1 MERDQLGSTRSDEAN
16 GFSRREFIGVGL
28 GAAGALALGGLG
40 GGAAAAFAAPAAPAA
55 KRGGTIKVAISDM
68 STKDSYDPQRNSST
82 LGLMTAG
89 MMYDTLIKLDDHWNM
104 KPMLATDWSAAKN
117 SKEYTFKLRKGV
129 EFHSGKAF
137 EAKDVAY
144 TFNRMLKGGA
154 ALHGAGIFGPFLDS
168 KGIVIVDKYT
178 IKFKLKAADGF
189 FPIKLGFWYGR
200 IIQSNANFKESMGTG
215 PFKGK
220 SYKGGQGFQLV
231 RNENYW
237 MDGLPYL
244 DAINGLAVTDLATKV
259 QGVVSGDTHFSD
271 PGSFSS
277 NAQITSSSKATLL
290 ENPYGFPYVMG
301 INSAAKPYDDP
312 NVRKAMKMLIDRKKY
327 VQIVAQG
334 AGLAKPDL
342 FIHPDDPF
350 FPKGLTAPAYDP
362 EQAKALLKTAGY
374 ESGFKDTAWTAE
386 FPGMP
391 EMAVL
396 FKSSMAEG
404 GINMDVQNVSID
416 EWSKQLFNSNIVA
429 NYWGRQHPS
438 TMATYMAKT
447 GGQWNEDRLSDP
459 KIDKWITE
467 AAATSNLQKQLD
479 IYHEIGTQ
487 YNGETACIWPFWSKN
502 LWPHKKSLIGLA
514 TNPTD
519 LVDFRRASLA

>member
-1 MERDQLGSTRSDEAN
+1 MNQDQLGSAQGSEAS
-16 GFSRREFIGVGL
+16 GFDRRTFIGVGL

-40 GGAAAAFAAPAAPAA
+40 GATSALAAPAAPAA
-55 KRGGTIKVAISDM
+55 KRGGTIKVAISDA
-68 STKDSYDPQRNSST
+68 SSKDSYDPQRNSST
-82 LGLMTAG
+82 LGLMAAG
-89 MMYDTLIKLDDHWNM
+89 MMYDTLVKLDDHWNIT
-104 KPMLATDWSAAKN
+104 PMLAVDWSAKPGG
-117 SKEYTFKLRKGV
+117 KEYTYKLRKGV
-129 EFHSGKAF
+129 TFHDGKPF
-137 EAKDVAY
+137 TAKDVAY

-154 ALHGAGIFGPFLDS
+154 ALHGAGIFGPVLKS
-168 KGIVIVDKYT
+168 NGIVIVDPYT
-178 IKFKLKAADGF
+178 IKFKLTAADGF

-200 IIQSNANFKESMGTG
+200 IIENNANFANSQGTG

-220 SYKGGQGFQLV
+220 SFKGGQGFQLV

-237 MDGLPYL
+237 QSGLPYL
-244 DAINGLAVTDLATKV
+244 DAINGLSVTDLATKV
-259 QGVVSGDTHFSD
+259 QGVVSGDTDFSD

-277 NAQITSSSKATLL
+277 NAQITSSKNATLL
-290 ENPYGFPYVMG
+290 QNPYGFPYVMG
-301 INSAAKPYDDP
+301 INSTAKPYDDP

-327 VQIVAQG
+327 VEIVAQG
-334 AGLAKPDL
+334 AAIPKPDI
-342 FIHPDDPF
+342 FVHPSDPF
-350 FPKGLTAPAYDP
+350 YPPGLEAPAYDP
-362 EQAKALLKTAGY
+362 DQAKALLKTAGY
-374 ESGFKDTAWTAE
+374 DSGFKDTAWTAE

-396 FKSSMAEG
+396 FKASMAEG
-404 GINMDVQNVSID
+404 GINIDVQDVSID
-416 EWSKQLFNSNIVA
+416 QWSKQLFNANIVA

-447 GGQWNEDRLSDP
+447 KGQWNEDRLSDP

-467 AAATSNLQKQLD
+467 AAASTSLAKQHD
-479 IYHEIGTQ
+479 IYHEIGKQ

-502 LWPHKKSLIGLA
+502 LWPHKKNLLGLA